1 MSITEAAPATIAQLW
16 QRLRSMMTRASFIV
30 GALPA
35 LAALASLTRCRHR
48 EIASCITRLEAIARK
63 LIFVAAA
70 ELNRA
75 ERDCP
80 NPTQSLRLEIV
91 TPSPASWSA
100 GLRPALPDEA
110 KSQCAPAGARSNL
123 QPFDSTQPET
133 WRVRF
138 KLAPPRDEAAVPESR
153 APRIRALWG
162 PTTAPPQPAPSQ
174 PRDVTPAPI
183 RLAQRFEALRRVIAD
198 PAPYARRLARIL
210 PRLCRRFSSAAERY
224 AIAISR
230 PYAGDEADPRLIV
243 EAMALALCVAPVF
256 LNSG

>member
-1 MSITEAAPATIAQLW
+1 MSITEANPAIIANLW
-16 QRLRSMMTRASFIV
+16 QRLRFMMTRASVIV

-35 LAALASLTRCRHR
+35 LAVLAALTRRRHR

-70 ELNRA
+70 ELHRA
-75 ERDCP
+75 ERNGAKP
-80 NPTQSLRLEIV
+80 AQSPRLEIV

-100 GLRPALPDEA
+100 GLRPALRTE
-110 KSQCAPAGARSNL
+110 KVECAAGAARSNL
-123 QPFDSTQPET
+123 QAFDSTQPET

-162 PTTAPPQPAPSQ
+162 PAPALPQQAAAQPHKLAPAPL
-174 PRDVTPAPI
+174 

-198 PAPYARRLARIL
+198 PAPYARRLARIF

-224 AIAISR
+224 AVAIGR
-230 PYAGDEADPRLIV
+230 PYTGDEGDPRLMV
-243 EAMALALCVAPVF
+243 EAIALALCVAPVF
-256 LNSG
+256 VNSG